1 MEALVADVPREV
13 ELVVVLF
20 CLHVSDRDTNSFAL
34 RHPENVWFVEFN
46 TKRVREPFK
55 KVWNSPHFFF
65 TGSLYGRQLT

>member
-13 ELVVVLF
+13 ELVVVLL
-20 CLHVSDRDTNSFAL
+20 CLHVGDGDANSFAL

-46 TKRVREPFK
+46 TKREGEPLK
-55 KVWNSPHFFF
+55 KCGILHTFL